1 MYRSTIVKSLSL
13 AGVVLSLMSVGVSS
27 ASAAVNTQAP
37 LATETRTTGNR
48 SSNSQTDPIAADP
61 IIQSRLTKDEMAEQV
76 ALYGDVNDTL
86 VKLAGT
92 KNTRDIGGYK
102 TANGQWQIRHN
113 RLLRSDNLNK
123 INNNDKKILSADHH
137 VTSIVDFRTNGQ
149 ISSLPNQQIAGVD
162 NTSISILGEK
172 AFTDGSALSEEFAG
186 DGGFYVQQLEFGQSA
201 VQGYGRFLNM
211 LLQNNY
217 ATLYHC
223 SSGKDRT
230 GIATVLIMSIL
241 GMDEK
246 TITNDFMQ
254 SYQTGRTVKASWL
267 KEYFR
272 EIKSR
277 YVTMNRYITNVIGF
291 SRPQQEKLRSMY
303 LVSTDGTNTAY
314 QEGDQVKPDPVPAP
328 TKPTTPGTST
338 PGTTAPT
345 KPTTDPAKPSI
356 PAPGTTAPTKPTT
369 DPAKPS
375 TPAPGATTPTKPTKP
390 VPAPAPNPTPLKPLP
405 VQAPV
410 TGQASDTAT
419 AHKPHK
425 AKKVKGKITS
435 SKKLRTKY
443 TYRLKSNKQLFK
455 DAHLQK
461 SLGHTNKKHKKTTWK
476 LTNVER
482 IKIKGKTYTYYKVK
496 DHAGHKGWIL
506 KSNVFKVKLHQAS
519 HRG

>member
-27 ASAAVNTQAP
+27 ASAATNAQAS
-37 LATETRTTGNR
+37 LATETRATGNR
-48 SSNSQTDPIAADP
+48 TTNSQTDP
-61 IIQSRLTKDEMAEQV
+61 IIQSRLTKDEMAEQI
-76 ALYGDVNDTL
+76 ALYGNVNDTL
-86 VKLAGT
+86 VKLSGT

-102 TANGQWQIRHN
+102 TTNGQFQIRPH

-123 INNNDKKILSADHH
+123 INNSDKHILAANYH
-137 VTSIVDFRTNGQ
+137 VTSIVDFRTDGQ
-149 ISSLPNQQIAGVD
+149 ISGLPDQHIAGVD

-172 AFTDGSALSEEFAG
+172 AYTDSVALSPDFAG

-201 VQGYGRFLNM
+201 IQGYNHFLNM

-241 GMDEK
+241 GMDEQ

-254 SYQTGRTVKASWL
+254 SYQTGRTVKLAWL

-272 EIKSR
+272 EIKTR

-291 SRPQQEKLRSMY
+291 SRPQQEKLRAMY
-303 LVSTDGTNTAY
+303 LVSTDGTNKAY
-314 QEGDQVKPDPVPAP
+314 QEGDKVMPDPVPAP
-328 TKPTTPGTST
+328 AKPKPTP
-338 PGTTAPT
+338 APT
-345 KPTTDPAKPSI
+345 PAPTQPAPTPEPSKPAPQPNPEPAKP
-356 PAPGTTAPTKPTT
+356 T
-369 DPAKPS
+369 
-375 TPAPGATTPTKPTKP
+375 
-390 VPAPAPNPTPLKPLP
+390 PAPAPTQPTPAPSPAPAKPMPAPAPLP
-405 VQAPV
+405 TPITPAPFL
-410 TGQASDTAT
+410 TPALTPAANATTASQ
-419 AHKPHK
+419 PHK
-425 AKKVKGKITS
+425 HKKVKKAKNKIVS
-435 SKKLRTKY
+435 SKKLSTKY
-443 TYRLKSNKQLFK
+443 TYRLKARKQLFK

-461 SLGHTNKKHKKTTWK
+461 SLGKTTKKHQRTTWK

-482 IKIKGKTYTYYKVK
+482 IKIKGKTHTYYKVK

-506 KSNVFKVKLHQAS
+506 KAHVVKVKLHQVN
-519 HRG
+519 HQR